1 MRGRINRLIAFC
13 GESILRQN
21 AAHSAEMQRFCGCDG
36 LGRRRDGQA
45 SINAHEMREFRDKVV
60 APALYKLQPI
70 ADEAIGGSKG
80 YMVQIARDNGHN
92 SLCYEMRLS
101 FALTIGAT
109 FERSL
114 RLWLSLG
121 SAEVRPQIE
130 RANRTSLIKH
140 IAEIRGASC
149 SSMVQTAVLAE
160 LWELVSTA
168 RHGDGPAAKRLR
180 ELNPSLWSHQDE
192 STQFLYERI
201 GLRAYSLRIQDADLE
216 RYFDATIDFWDRVSR
231 K

>member
-1 MRGRINRLIAFC
+1 
-13 GESILRQN
+13 
-21 AAHSAEMQRFCGCDG
+21 
-36 LGRRRDGQA
+36 
-45 SINAHEMREFRDKVV
+45 
-60 APALYKLQPI
+60 
-70 ADEAIGGSKG
+70 
-80 YMVQIARDNGHN
+80 
-92 SLCYEMRLS
+92 
-101 FALTIGAT
+101 
-109 FERSL
+109 
-114 RLWLSLG
+114 
-121 SAEVRPQIE
+121 
-130 RANRTSLIKH
+130 
-140 IAEIRGASC
+140 
-149 SSMVQTAVLAE
+149 MVQTAVLAE